1 MLFARISDVIGRKVA
16 YLTAYA
22 IFVAFSLACGWSKS
36 LTQLIVFRALQGIG
50 GSGMCSVHVVVW
62 LIADALV
69 GLYSLSM
76 ILLPEV
82 SSLKSQQYVGLL
94 VGATL
99 AMSGVMGPL
108 LGGALTEYANWRWVF
123 WIKFVLTPLAL

>member
-1 MLFARISDVIGRKVA
+1 M
-16 YLTAYA
+16 
-22 IFVAFSLACGWSKS
+22 
-36 LTQLIVFRALQGIG
+36 
-50 GSGMCSVHVVVW
+50 W
-62 LIADALV
+62 LCDWFADAV
-69 GLYSLSM
+69 AGLYSLSM

-82 SSLKSQQYVGLL
+82 SSPKNQQYVGLL

-123 WIKFVLTPLAL
+123 WIKCVLPPVVV

>member
-1 MLFARISDVIGRKVA
+1 MDLVCVLFMW
-16 YLTAYA
+16 L
-22 IFVAFSLACGWSKS
+22 
-36 LTQLIVFRALQGIG
+36 
-50 GSGMCSVHVVVW
+50 SGCF
-62 LIADALV
+62 ADAV
-69 GLYSLSM
+69 AGLYSLSM

-82 SSLKSQQYVGLL
+82 SSIKSQQYVGLL

-123 WIKFVLTPLAL
+123 WIKCVLPPLAL

>member
-1 MLFARISDVIGRKVA
+1 
-16 YLTAYA
+16 
-22 IFVAFSLACGWSKS
+22 
-36 LTQLIVFRALQGIG
+36 
-50 GSGMCSVHVVVW
+50 
-62 LIADALV
+62 
-69 GLYSLSM
+69 M

-108 LGGALTEYANWRWVF
+108 LGGALTQYADWRWVF
-123 WIKFVLTPLAL
+123 WIKCVLSPFFPRDDGNRTDLTLKRSTRRCFRLGLLPSVA